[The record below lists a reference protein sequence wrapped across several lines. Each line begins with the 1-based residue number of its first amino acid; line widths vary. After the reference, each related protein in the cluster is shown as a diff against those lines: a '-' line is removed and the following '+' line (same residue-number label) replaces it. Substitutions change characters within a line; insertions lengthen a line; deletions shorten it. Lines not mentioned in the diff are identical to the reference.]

1 MDGLRRKALPRW
13 TVIQQPRVSE
23 GIIAHYALFEFPDKR
38 VWYIVI
44 AKERI

>member
-1 MDGLRRKALPRW
+1 MDGLRPKLFPKW
-13 TVIQQPRVSE
+13 TVIQEPRISE

-38 VWYIVI
+38 VWHIVI